1 MGNMKL
7 ILSTLPD
14 GQDGEEDN
22 GNQGCRPKTTQ
33 GFEGDVSDEVAEED
47 ALQNHTALK
56 NPNQLK
62 SISSGQGLY
71 PVSMTNAYIMA
82 KAEREGMTSWT
93 NFFFTSSP
101 KDRLSEEPKKYPHR
115 SMNKG
120 M

>member
-1 MGNMKL
+1 M
-7 ILSTLPD
+7 
-14 GQDGEEDN
+14 
-22 GNQGCRPKTTQ
+22 
-33 GFEGDVSDEVAEED
+33 
-47 ALQNHTALK
+47 K

-71 PVSMTNAYIMA
+71 PVSVTNAYIMA

-101 KDRLSEEPKKYPHR
+101 KDRLSEEPKKYPHS